1 MEVFFI
7 ALNFNPNLKHGKF
20 KALRTSFPLLDVFFL
35 YCINIGVIVYLTP
48 CGLAGIIL
56 RMKVFD
62 GISASD
68 GLGIGKACVIPEFG
82 RRVISQKAISASEL
96 KAGWTRFEAAVKL
109 VTSQLE
115 EELKAV
121 GDNKLQKDIFSTYL
135 IMLADPVFIKE
146 VKQAY
151 ETELFNIEYILNKK
165 IDEYAERLR
174 NSGNEY
180 LTERAKDIWDIFGR
194 VLNELL
200 DFHPFNIDL
209 VPDGSVIVAQALSP
223 SDTMILS
230 KRKIE
235 GLALTEGGISSHVTI
250 LARNYGIPLIFN
262 LEKITSN
269 IKNGEKVIV
278 DGEKGLIISEPDE
291 KTVEKYL
298 KKIEFEEEHKKKLKL
313 YRTKKAQSKD
323 GTKFNILANIG
334 TPEEAELALKE
345 GADGI
350 GLFRTEFLF
359 MRDAQNI
366 NEKPGDLFSEDAQ
379 FETYKKVLEI
389 MKGKP
394 VSIRTLDAGGDKLI
408 NSIEIPLIEE
418 KNPLMGLRAIRLSL
432 AYPQLLKTQLRA
444 LYRASVYGD
453 LKIILPLISSVEQ
466 VVQVKKIINTV
477 QQELSAEN
485 KPFKKDVPVGIMV
498 ETAAAAI
505 ISDCLAKVADFFSL
519 GTNDLTQYTIGI
531 DRENPSV
538 APLYNEFHLAVLRM
552 INTTIANGEKNNI
565 PVSICGEMAS
575 RRDSVIVLAGMG
587 IRTLS
592 MVPKQISTVKEILS
606 KISISEMKSISSK
619 TLNNL

>member
-1 MEVFFI
+1 
-7 ALNFNPNLKHGKF
+7 
-20 KALRTSFPLLDVFFL
+20 
-35 YCINIGVIVYLTP
+35 
-48 CGLAGIIL
+48 
-56 RMKVFD
+56 
-62 GISASD
+62 
-68 GLGIGKACVIPEFG
+68 
-82 RRVISQKAISASEL
+82 
-96 KAGWTRFEAAVKL
+96 
-109 VTSQLE
+109 
-115 EELKAV
+115 
-121 GDNKLQKDIFSTYL
+121 
-135 IMLADPVFIKE
+135 
-146 VKQAY
+146 
-151 ETELFNIEYILNKK
+151 
-165 IDEYAERLR
+165 
-174 NSGNEY
+174 
-180 LTERAKDIWDIFGR
+180 
-194 VLNELL
+194 
-200 DFHPFNIDL
+200 
-209 VPDGSVIVAQALSP
+209 
-223 SDTMILS
+223 
-230 KRKIE
+230 
-235 GLALTEGGISSHVTI
+235 
-250 LARNYGIPLIFN
+250 
-262 LEKITSN
+262 
-269 IKNGEKVIV
+269 
-278 DGEKGLIISEPDE
+278 
-291 KTVEKYL
+291 
-298 KKIEFEEEHKKKLKL
+298 
-313 YRTKKAQSKD
+313 
-323 GTKFNILANIG
+323 
-334 TPEEAELALKE
+334 
-345 GADGI
+345 
-350 GLFRTEFLF
+350 
-359 MRDAQNI
+359 
-366 NEKPGDLFSEDAQ
+366 
-379 FETYKKVLEI
+379 

-432 AYPQLLKTQLRA
+432 AYPQLLKTQL
-444 LYRASVYGD
+444 RASVYGD